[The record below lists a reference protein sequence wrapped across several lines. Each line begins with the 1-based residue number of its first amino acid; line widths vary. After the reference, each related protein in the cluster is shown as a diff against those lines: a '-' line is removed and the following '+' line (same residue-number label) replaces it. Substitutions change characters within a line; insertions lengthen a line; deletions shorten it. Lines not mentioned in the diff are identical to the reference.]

1 MTTCED
7 LRYGIQQSYN
17 KYSDDE
23 LWKMIIT
30 GHYSC
35 GTRRE
40 VNEGFYAAEM
50 LIDRLRKQLKE
61 QK

>member
-1 MTTCED
+1 MATYED
-7 LRYGIQQSYN
+7 LRYSMQQSYN
-17 KYSDDE
+17 EYSDDE
-23 LWKMIIT
+23 LWKLIIT

-40 VNEGFYAAEM
+40 VNEGFYAAEA
-50 LIDRLRKQLKE
+50 LIYRLRKQLKE